1 MPDVTFIR
9 NKIVT
14 VEVHDGKTLLARG
27 LLADDIY
34 GLEIKVYIDT
44 TGMTIHALQGQWNRW
59 TTPECHRAIEELQ
72 RAVGA
77 CILDSDF
84 SQKIKKTVGRLSC
97 RHFANL
103 LLECCDSAREAAES
117 PVKPLEK
124 TAAPASKETPAALA
138 AAPQPE
144 RRPDA
149 EAAGGP
155 VPPVPA
161 PEPGRQPKTQSTPA
175 PSWKNGGCIID
186 LHLHSYPASPCSS
199 VSVDDLIREAK
210 RIGLDGLCLTDHH
223 HRWDR
228 DSLARLSKAHDFLV
242 LGGNEV
248 TTDQGDILVFG
259 AEKDFPGIVTI
270 QELREQAGPEAFLI
284 AAHPFRGFLTFG
296 VGRLGLTPEKAMQR
310 ALFRYVDA
318 VEVLNG
324 KVTEKENA
332 FSREVADALHLPA
345 TGGSDAHEVSE
356 VGLYATHFEATI
368 HSEAELLA
376 ALLSGRFHPVV
387 YRVNH
392 SSV

>member
-1 MPDVTFIR
+1 MPEVTFIR

-14 VEVHDGKTLLARG
+14 VEALDEKTLLARG

-34 GLEIKVYIDT
+34 GLEIKVYIET
-44 TGMTIHALQGQWNRW
+44 AGMTIHSLQGQWNRW
-59 TTPECHRAIEELQ
+59 TTPECHRAIAELQ
-72 RAVGA
+72 QAVGA

-84 SQKIKKTVGRLSC
+84 SQKIKKSVGRLSC

-103 LLECCDSAREAAES
+103 LLECCDTAREAAEL
-117 PVKPLEK
+117 PLKAPE
-124 TAAPASKETPAALA
+124 TATVSEPAEAPAASAPALE
-138 AAPQPE
+138 QT
-144 RRPDA
+144 RPLKADNA
-149 EAAGGP
+149 
-155 VPPVPA
+155 
-161 PEPGRQPKTQSTPA
+161 PA
-175 PSWKNGGCIID
+175 PSLKPGGCIID

-210 RIGLDGLCLTDHH
+210 RVGLDGICLTDHH

-228 DSLARLSKAHDFLV
+228 ETLARLSDAHDFLV

-259 AEKDFPGIVTI
+259 GEKDFPGIVTI
-270 QELREQAGPEAFLI
+270 QELREQAGPEAFMI

-310 ALFRYVDA
+310 LLFRYVDA

-356 VGLYATHFEATI
+356 VGLYATHFEERI
-368 HSEAELLA
+368 HDEAELLA
-376 ALLSGRFHPVV
+376 ALRSGRFHPVV
-387 YRVNH
+387 FRVNH
-392 SSV
+392 SPA

>member
-14 VEVHDGKTLLARG
+14 VEVHNEKTLLARG

-44 TGMTIHALQGQWNRW
+44 TGMTIHALEGQWNRW
-59 TTPECHRAIEELQ
+59 TTPECHRAIEELH

-103 LLECCDSAREAAES
+103 LLECCDSAREAAEL
-117 PVKPLEK
+117 PIKPLEK
-124 TAAPASKETPAALA
+124 TAAPASAESPAAHA
-138 AAPQPE
+138 AAPQPD
-144 RRPDA
+144 RRLNPETV
-149 EAAGGP
+149 EASVA
-155 VPPVPA
+155 
-161 PEPGRQPKTQSTPA
+161 STPA
-175 PSWKNGGCIID
+175 PEHSRPPKTQNAPATLREAGGCILD

-199 VSVDDLIREAK
+199 ASVDDLIREAK
-210 RIGLDGLCLTDHH
+210 RIGLDGICLTDHH

-228 DSLARLSKAHDFLV
+228 DSLARLSKTHDFLV

-296 VGRLGLTPEKAMQR
+296 IGRLGLTPEKAMQR
-310 ALFRYVDA
+310 TLFRYVDA

-332 FSREVADALHLPA
+332 FSRKVADALHLPA

-356 VGLYATHFEATI
+356 VGLYATHFEAAI
-368 HSEAELLA
+368 QNEAELLA
-376 ALLSGRFHPVV
+376 ALRSGRFQPVV
-387 YRVNH
+387 FRVNP
-392 SSV
+392 SPA